1 MPESKRSDTIAS
13 ISSSNQAEVFLQT
26 LEPLQDLLARRLVQD
41 CHAITDHDLN
51 YTILSSILQVL
62 FLRTGQDCG
71 FVEPGTLALL
81 AGSEGISR
89 RMARSCSDAGL
100 SPNILFEKRPDGP
113 NPLPAV
119 PDGELREVIRLMDSE
134 KFPVPMSTL
143 PIGHLAVVFEH
154 LLGTRIHISEGFR
167 VTQCRKVCGAL
178 YGKR

>member
-13 ISSSNQAEVFLQT
+13 ISLSNQAEVFLPT
-26 LEPLQDLLARRLVQD
+26 LESLQDLLARRLVQD

-100 SPNILFEKRPDGP
+100 SPDILFEKGPDGP

-119 PDGELREVIRLMDSE
+119 PDDDASRSYPINGFGEISRAHVHTPNWAPCCSLRTLIGDKDSYHRGI
-134 KFPVPMSTL
+134 PRN
-143 PIGHLAVVFEH
+143 A
-154 LLGTRIHISEGFR
+154 
-167 VTQCRKVCGAL
+167 CRKVCGAL
-178 YGKR
+178 YRKR